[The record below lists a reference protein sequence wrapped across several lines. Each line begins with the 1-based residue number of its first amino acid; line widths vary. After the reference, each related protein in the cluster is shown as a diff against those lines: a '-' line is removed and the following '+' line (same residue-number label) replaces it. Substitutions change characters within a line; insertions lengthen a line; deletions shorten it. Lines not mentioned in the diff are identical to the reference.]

1 MRLTAPLAPGGSPA
15 ARLNPA
21 AKLGAT
27 LAVSLAVL
35 ASIDPVT
42 PAVAL
47 AGTLLAVLPAGLR
60 FGPLLRRTW
69 PLLVGAAVVGAIN
82 ALFTTAQG
90 GAVYLAAGPLRL
102 TGAGLATGAALGLR
116 VVAIALPGV
125 LAFASTDPTDLA
137 DSLVQ
142 QLRVPARFAI
152 GALAAY
158 RLLPLLADEWRLLI
172 LARRA
177 RGVDAGANPV
187 AGVRLLANTLFA
199 MLVSAVRRGG
209 RLATAMDA
217 RGFDAGL
224 PRTVARPHRIGRAD
238 LAVLAGGVALAAAAI
253 GASIAAGTFQPLV
266 G

>member
-1 MRLTAPLAPGGSPA
+1 MRLAAPLAPPGTVA
-15 ARLNPA
+15 ARLNPV

-47 AGTLLAVLPAGLR
+47 AGTLLVVVPAGLR
-60 FGPLLRRTW
+60 FGPLLRRAW
-69 PLLVGAAVVGAIN
+69 PLLVGAAVVGAVN
-82 ALFTTAQG
+82 ALFTTTQG
-90 GAVYLAAGPLRL
+90 GAVLIDLGPLRL
-102 TGAGLATGAALGLR
+102 TEASLATGAALGLR
-116 VVAIALPGV
+116 VLAIALPGV

-142 QLRVPARFAI
+142 QLKVPARFAI

-177 RGVDAGANPV
+177 RGVDGGANP
-187 AGVRLLANTLFA
+187 AARVRLLANALFA
-199 MLVSAVRRGG
+199 MLVGAVRRGG
-209 RLATAMDA
+209 RLAVAMDA

-224 PRTVARPHRIGRAD
+224 PRTYARPHRLTRPD
-238 LAVLAGGVALAAAAI
+238 LAVLAGGLALAALAI
-253 GASIAAGTFQPLV
+253 GVSIAVGTFVLL
-266 G
+266 GS